1 MINYI
6 IIFIGLAIIII
17 FFVILKST
25 SFPARIKKAEE
36 LLEQGDAS
44 AALEIVKAILDKKRD
59 YVPARYLKALILIR
73 QNQYLLAITELNSI
87 LGLSDLSAFVNEID
101 IHNHLAR
108 LYNETQ
114 NYRKEID
121 EYKEIL
127 IFNPE
132 DLIANHRIGHAL
144 YKNGDYKRARDHLL
158 KAVVID
164 PNLADIFL
172 PLGVSCYHV
181 SDYEKSEEYL
191 LHALNAPGDNS
202 EAQYYL
208 GSIYQ
213 MKKDYKSAVSMLES
227 ARGNRKYFLKCLQ
240 HIGEIYFQIEEFDG
254 AIEILEQ
261 GLPRLKEKSEESR
274 EYRYLL
280 AECYERQ
287 NKIKEAIY
295 HWQKIADEN
304 PGFRGTKLKLESY
317 REILDNENLT
327 AMFASSLDALQP
339 TIVEMISSLNYT
351 ILSKEKLS
359 QNEYQY
365 KAYNIKRIGDPPLL
379 VCFHRTTREITE
391 DNINEFHKRIIVEK
405 CKNGIYIATAGFSL
419 RAKTT
424 AQLKMIEVYD
434 PDYIQKI
441 MEKIKSRKKIK

>member
-6 IIFIGLAIIII
+6 IIFIGIVIIII
-17 FFVILKST
+17 FFIILKST

-36 LLEQGDAS
+36 LLEQGDVSKAF
-44 AALEIVKAILDKKRD
+44 EIVKAILDKKRD
-59 YVPARYLKALILIR
+59 YVPARYLRALILIR
-73 QNQYLLAITELNSI
+73 QNQYLLAITELNS
-87 LGLSDLSAFVNEID
+87 LLSLPELNTFVNEID
-101 IHNHLAR
+101 IHYHLAR
-108 LYNETQ
+108 LYHETQ
-114 NYRKEID
+114 NFRKEID

-144 YKNGDYKRARDHLL
+144 YKKKDFKRAREHLL
-158 KAVVID
+158 KAVIID
-164 PNLADIFL
+164 PNLTDIFL
-172 PLGVSCYHV
+172 PLGVSCYYV

-191 LHALNAPGDNS
+191 IHALKAPGDNS

-213 MKKDYKSAVSMLES
+213 MKKDYKSAVSMFQN
-227 ARGNRKYFLKCLQ
+227 ARVNRKYFLKCLE
-240 HIGEIYFQIEEFDG
+240 HIGEIYFQLEEFDS
-254 AIEILEQ
+254 AIEILEE
-261 GLPRLKEKSEESR
+261 GLPSLKEKNEESL

-287 NKIKEAIY
+287 NKIKEAIH

-304 PGFRGTKLKLESY
+304 PGFRGTKMKLESY
-317 REILDNENLT
+317 REILDNENLI
-327 AMFASSLDALQP
+327 AMFASSLEALQP

-351 ILSKEKLS
+351 ILSKEKLD

-365 KAYNIKRIGDPPLL
+365 KAYNIKRIGDPPILI
-379 VCFHRTTREITE
+379 CFNRTTREITE
-391 DNINEFHKRIIVEK
+391 NTINEFHKRIIDEK
-405 CKNGIYIATAGFSL
+405 CKNGIYIATARFSL

-424 AQLKMIEVYD
+424 AQSKMIEIYD
-434 PDYIQKI
+434 SDYIQKI
-441 MEKIKSRKKIK
+441 MEKIKSRKKMK